1 MAATSS
7 SYYRIRIEGGIGDSI
22 QGDVAIDDLSAYM
35 DRLTTAPNTSQ
46 TFTTTTA
53 VGAIFGGVFGALTV
67 ITLIVV
73 GFIYIFSKKTAA
85 RFG

>member
-1 MAATSS
+1 MLILLSS
-7 SYYRIRIEGGIGDSI
+7 L
-22 QGDVAIDDLSAYM
+22 AAYM

-85 RFG
+85 